1 MKILVYV
8 QHLLGIG
15 HVRRASLLT
24 GALAEAGAEVTVL
37 SGGFPVPG
45 IGFDGARIIQLPP
58 ARAADAAFSAVL
70 DESGTPIDA
79 TWKADRAR
87 RLVSA
92 FEDLQPDALI
102 VETFPF
108 GRRRF
113 RFELEPL
120 LQAARANGTTFVASS
135 VRDIL
140 VAKQDP
146 AKEADMADQA
156 RRWFDLVM
164 VHGDPALIRFDATFP
179 FADRI
184 ADLIAYTG
192 YIAAPAATETAGD
205 NGDGSGEVVVSV
217 GGGAVGDRLLR
228 TALAARPTTPLAHET
243 WRFLLGPD
251 VPGDTAEALRRDAGP
266 GVIVEPART
275 DFPSL
280 LRRCRLSISQAGYN
294 TVLDVLAARCR
305 AVLVPFAEAG
315 ESEQTVRAGLLAD
328 RGIVHMAEEHS
339 LTPDSLGAAIT
350 AALSTDKADPPAI
363 RMDGLESSVK
373 LIFEGV
379 HRRIRSDDAQ

>member
-1 MKILVYV
+1 MKTLLYV

-15 HVRRASLLT
+15 HVRRASLLA
-24 GALAEAGAEVTVL
+24 GALVEAGAEVTVL
-37 SGGFPVPG
+37 AGGFPVPG
-45 IGFDGARIIQLPP
+45 IGFDGARVIQLPP
-58 ARAADAAFSAVL
+58 ARAADAGFSAVL
-70 DESGTPIDA
+70 DESGTPIDDA
-79 TWKADRAR
+79 WKADRAR
-87 RLVSA
+87 RLVAA
-92 FEDLQPDALI
+92 FEAIRPDALI

-120 LQAARANGTTFVASS
+120 LQAARAAGRTFVASS

-140 VAKQDP
+140 VAKKNP
-146 AKEADMADQA
+146 AKEADMAEQA

-164 VHGDPALIRFDATFP
+164 VHGDPALIGFEATFP

-192 YIAAPAATETAGD
+192 YIAAPAAGEAAG
-205 NGDGSGEVVVSV
+205 NEGDGAGEVVVSV

-228 TALAARPTTPLAHET
+228 TALAARPATPLAAET

-251 VPGDTAEALRRDAGP
+251 LPPDTAEALRRNAGP
-266 GVIVEPART
+266 GVIVEPVRP
-275 DFPSL
+275 DFPAL
-280 LRRCRLSISQAGYN
+280 LHRCRLSISQAGYN

-315 ESEQTVRAGLLAD
+315 ESEQTVRARLLTD
-328 RGIVHMAEEHS
+328 RGIVQMVEEHM
-339 LTPDSLGAAIT
+339 LTPDRLAAAIT
-350 AALSTDKADPPAI
+350 AALSTDRTDPPAI
-363 RMDGLESSVK
+363 RMDGRERSVE
-373 LIFEGV
+373 LVFEGV
-379 HRRIRSDDAQ
+379 QRRSRSDDAH